1 MSALE
6 VLVLMGGPDAEAA
19 VSMKSGEAVAKALR
33 GAGLT
38 VHEQVIDQLTLDSLA
53 AFSGDVIFPVLHGP
67 WGEGGPLQEMLE
79 QDGRP
84 FVGTGSVA
92 AKKAM
97 NKHTTKEVAQ
107 AIGVPTP
114 PWVIMEDAGPLPLPL
129 PVAIKPIN
137 EGSSVGVRLA
147 LTEEEAQSAMEEGLA
162 AYGRIMLEKL
172 IRGREITAGWIE
184 GQRVP
189 LIEIKPAS
197 GHYDF
202 AAKYE
207 RPDTTYQVHPELP
220 VEWPQQMHNATDAL
234 CRSLG
239 LRDLARADFL
249 VDEHGPWLLEVNTMP
264 GFTAQSLLPQA
275 AAASGMPMPTLC
287 RHLVQRAADRTQN

>member
-1 MSALE
+1 
-6 VLVLMGGPDAEAA
+6 
-19 VSMKSGEAVAKALR
+19 
-33 GAGLT
+33 
-38 VHEQVIDQLTLDSLA
+38 
-53 AFSGDVIFPVLHGP
+53 
-67 WGEGGPLQEMLE
+67 MLE

-84 FVGTGSVA
+84 FVGAGSVA

-147 LTEEEAQSAMEEGLA
+147 CTQEEAQSATEEGLA
-162 AYGRIMLEKL
+162 AYGRVMLEKL

-184 GQRVP
+184 GQHVP

-207 RPDTTYQVHPELP
+207 RPDTTYQVDPELP
-220 VEWPQQMHNATDAL
+220 VEWSQQMQDATDAL

-264 GFTAQSLLPQA
+264 GFTSQSLLPQA

>member
-33 GAGLT
+33 GAGLS
-38 VHEQVIDQLTLDSLA
+38 VHEQVIRELTSDSLA
-53 AFSGDVIFPVLHGP
+53 ALSGNVIFPVLHGP

-84 FVGTGSVA
+84 FVGAGSAA

-147 LTEEEAQSAMEEGLA
+147 CTQEEAQSATEEGLT
-162 AYGRIMLEKL
+162 AYGRVMLEKL
-172 IRGREITAGWIE
+172 IRGRE
-184 GQRVP
+184 
-189 LIEIKPAS
+189 L
-197 GHYDF
+197 
-202 AAKYE
+202 
-207 RPDTTYQVHPELP
+207 
-220 VEWPQQMHNATDAL
+220 
-234 CRSLG
+234 SLK
-239 LRDLARADFL
+239 
-249 VDEHGPWLLEVNTMP
+249 HI
-264 GFTAQSLLPQA
+264 
-275 AAASGMPMPTLC
+275 
-287 RHLVQRAADRTQN
+287 